1 MVLAGRAHASN
12 PTADG
17 EEPTAEKLLGTRF
30 SGAHDCAKGSKGSN
44 SDLHQDSAAA
54 VSGVRDAATRSA
66 RLIAETTARSDA
78 VTML

>member
-1 MVLAGRAHASN
+1 LR
-12 PTADG
+12 
-17 EEPTAEKLLGTRF
+17 
-30 SGAHDCAKGSKGSN
+30 KGSKGSF
-44 SDLHQDSAAA
+44 HDSAAA